1 MEQDP
6 MPHPIAQPRHGVRA
20 AARSLARR
28 FAADVQGA
36 TAIEYGLMAAIFS
49 VTVIGG
55 SSSIRS
61 ALQAAFSTVTTAIA
75 SAQNI

>member
-1 MEQDP
+1 MTLPTAPVMPGP
-6 MPHPIAQPRHGVRA
+6 MA
-20 AARSLARR
+20 ATHRLARR
-28 FAADVQGA
+28 FIADQHGA

-61 ALQAAFSTVTTAIA
+61 ALQSAFNTVTTAIA
-75 SAQNI
+75 SVPNS